1 MIITAVAV
9 GTRGD
14 VNPLA
19 DLGGEMIKRGHE
31 FRILTSEAFR
41 PLIEKKGVVFLKLD
55 TDADHVM
62 KYLVTDYKTDF
73 DFMRGMFRL
82 KKENPR
88 FMEQTMDA
96 VKGSDLVMYGTCA
109 AFARHA
115 AEYYRIPCARLFYSP
130 MDPTRQYSLYS
141 NEYDS
146 EKVLKSYSGR
156 VTGMNFMTMLAL
168 NRWRKSVGLP
178 LWHLNDTYT
187 EMNGRKV
194 LTFYPTS
201 PVLMP
206 PDPSWGNQI
215 HVTGYWYHPEDTE
228 EYEEPEGLSGFL
240 ASGDKPIFVAFGK
253 AESPE
258 LAKLQVMMLQA
269 LKMTGIRAIVQA
281 FQIPE
286 KERVNTDQL
295 YFIDEVPYAYIFEKV
310 RAVVHHGGNTTNGL
324 GLRAGLPTLVIALAL
339 DQYFYGRMDHHLGC
353 GPEPLY
359 IRKKLCTAHEIAAS
373 LKELVSGKYDQAAG
387 SVSKI
392 IRMENGIE
400 FTVKAIEEF
409 AELLDSRKNTGMFL
423 GIEKKNGVVT
433 TAEISAQ

>member
-1 MIITAVAV
+1 MIITAVAA

-19 DLGGEMIKRGHE
+19 DLGRKMIKRGHE

-62 KYLVTDYKTDF
+62 KYLVADYKTDL

-82 KKENPR
+82 RKENPA
-88 FMEQTMDA
+88 FMKQTMDA
-96 VKGSDLVMYGTCA
+96 VQGSDLVMYGTCA

-168 NRWRKSVGLP
+168 NRWRKS
-178 LWHLNDTYT
+178 
-187 EMNGRKV
+187 
-194 LTFYPTS
+194 
-201 PVLMP
+201 
-206 PDPSWGNQI
+206 WGDHI

-228 EYEEPEGLSGFL
+228 EYEEPEGLSDFL
-240 ASGDKPIFVAFGK
+240 ASGEKPVFVAFGK

-258 LAKLQVMMLQA
+258 LSKLQVIMLQA
-269 LKMTGIRAIVQA
+269 LKMTGIRAIIQA

-286 KERVNTDQL
+286 KERVNTDKL

-324 GLRAGLPTLVIALAL
+324 GLRSGLPTLVIALAL

-359 IRKKLCTAHEIAAS
+359 IRKRMCTVHEIAAS

-387 SVSKI
+387 SVSRQ
-392 IRMENGIE
+392 IRMETVIE
-400 FTVKAIEEF
+400 SAAKAIEEYCGQK
-409 AELLDSRKNTGMFL
+409 R
-423 GIEKKNGVVT
+423 
-433 TAEISAQ
+433 